1 MLPRTCPVGNRLLKP
16 YDLPRMKKTKQSKQP
31 EKMTHPLAIK
41 SSENVI
47 TGSLFW
53 GNYIIS
59 YLQFLLQFLQF
70 LFAMLK
76 KI

>member
-47 TGSLFW
+47 TGSLFL
-53 GNYIIS
+53 GKLHYLLFAIS
-59 YLQFLLQFLQF
+59 AKKKHF